1 MSERRYSGRAASP
14 GIALGELVVVAGRPA
29 PAERRGAAE
38 RPLDAAALHA
48 AIAAARAELE
58 ALAGRAR
65 GDGADILGFQIALLD
80 DPALAEPALAEIARG
95 RPADEA
101 WSAAL
106 RAEAEG
112 YEASADEHFRA
123 RAADLLDVQD
133 RVLGHLTG
141 DRGAGDVPPGA
152 VVAAADLAPSRFLA
166 IDWSRG
172 GALALTGGSAASHV
186 AMLARSR
193 GVPALVGLDAPL
205 GELGPRRAA
214 LLDASRGLLVV
225 EPGPAERERYE
236 RERTRLAGE
245 RAAAEVHAARP
256 AATRDGTPV
265 RVLLNVS
272 DPGELEHLDPA
283 VCDGVGLVRTEL
295 LFHGGALPGEEEQ
308 LAAYRRVVEW
318 ARGRPVTLRTLDAGG
333 DKPIPGLTP
342 EGESNP
348 FLGVRG
354 IRLSLARP
362 DVFRVQLRALARAAV
377 LGDVK
382 VMLPMVGSPREL
394 ARARALLDEEVA
406 SLAAAGVAARRPPL
420 GMMVEVPAAA
430 IAADLFDAEFYSI
443 GSNDLTQYVAA
454 AGRDV
459 DALAELADPAQP
471 AVLRLVRR
479 VAEVGAARG
488 VEVSLCGDAGGDPQ
502 VVPLLLAAGIRA
514 LSVAPPLVGRVKQS
528 IAGVDLRELGGSPW
542 GPAWPI

>member
-65 GDGADILGFQIALLD
+65 GEGADILGFQIALLD

-172 GALALTGGSAASHV
+172 GALAP
-186 AMLARSR
+186 R
-193 GVPALVGLDAPL
+193 PALAALVERLRVGLGRLRVGARAEQPVGLGEDPVRAGGLLRGERALTVERELLDALRGGGPRPAHHHGLRGRVDDEQARPRVDGEPL
-205 GELGPRRAA
+205 GE
-214 LLDASRGLLVV
+214 
-225 EPGPAERERYE
+225 RE
-236 RERTRLAGE
+236 
-245 RAAAEVHAARP
+245 
-256 AATRDGTPV
+256 
-265 RVLLNVS
+265 
-272 DPGELEHLDPA
+272 
-283 VCDGVGLVRTEL
+283 
-295 LFHGGALPGEEEQ
+295 
-308 LAAYRRVVEW
+308 
-318 ARGRPVTLRTLDAGG
+318 
-333 DKPIPGLTP
+333 
-342 EGESNP
+342 
-348 FLGVRG
+348 
-354 IRLSLARP
+354 
-362 DVFRVQLRALARAAV
+362 
-377 LGDVK
+377 
-382 VMLPMVGSPREL
+382 
-394 ARARALLDEEVA
+394 
-406 SLAAAGVAARRPPL
+406 
-420 GMMVEVPAAA
+420 
-430 IAADLFDAEFYSI
+430 
-443 GSNDLTQYVAA
+443 
-454 AGRDV
+454 
-459 DALAELADPAQP
+459 
-471 AVLRLVRR
+471 VLRILR
-479 VAEVGAARG
+479 V
-488 VEVSLCGDAGGDPQ
+488 DP
-502 VVPLLLAAGIRA
+502 
-514 LSVAPPLVGRVKQS
+514 
-528 IAGVDLRELGGSPW
+528 
-542 GPAWPI
+542 